1 MANLSERLK
10 ELRKSKKMTQ
20 KQMAEALQITLR
32 QYQRYESGNQ
42 TTTLE
47 NLIKM
52 ADFFGVSLDYLVG
65 RDHR

>member
-10 ELRKSKKMTQ
+10 ELRKSKNMTQ

-65 RDHR
+65 RDHQ

>member
-20 KQMAEALQITLR
+20 KQMAEALQITFR

-65 RDHR
+65 RDHQ

>member
-65 RDHR
+65 RDHQ

>member
-52 ADFFGVSLDYLVG
+52 ADFFGVSLDYLIG
-65 RDHR
+65 RDHQ